1 MFQARKRYVLAGQ
14 IMIKGAFA
22 QVSHPH
28 PAIHL
33 AVRPLNPS
41 ITPAFFFPVVHPPDV
56 GVLAGKDGKEVRIS
70 AYSDPAPTGY
80 KM

>member
-1 MFQARKRYVLAGQ
+1 
-14 IMIKGAFA
+14 MIKGAFD

-41 ITPAFFFPVVHPPDV
+41 TTPVLFFPVVQPPAV
-56 GVLAGKDGKEVRIS
+56 GVLAGNDGKEARIS

>member
-1 MFQARKRYVLAGQ
+1 
-14 IMIKGAFA
+14 MIKGAFA

-41 ITPAFFFPVVHPPDV
+41 TKPTLFPFVHLPT
-56 GVLAGKDGKEVRIS
+56 VLAGNDGKEASNS
-70 AYSDPAPTGY
+70 AYSDKPPTGY